1 MIPLVGTP
9 TSLVFG
15 SHNDSDLANIH
26 NLKDY
31 VNHELVPILTM
42 DPNSTGTSSSNLLKA
57 NVNLPLN
64 TMPPPPPSVTSC
76 GSATSPPNSC
86 TMLNNLGS
94 PLVDTLTP
102 TTQSSLDSSGGNH
115 ALKGVYTL
123 AEEPELEAQET
134 QIDRI

>member
-1 MIPLVGTP
+1 MIFFIGTP

-15 SHNDSDLANIH
+15 THNDTDLSNIH
-26 NLKDY
+26 SLKDY

-42 DPNSTGTSSSNLLKA
+42 DPNSAATTSTNLLKSS
-57 NVNLPLN
+57 VNLPLTN
-64 TMPPPPPSVTSC
+64 LT
-76 GSATSPPNSC
+76 TSPQQPQPPTAAGNTTCSVLNS
-86 TMLNNLGS
+86 LNS
-94 PLVDTLTP
+94 PLMDNLTP
-102 TTQSSLDSSGGNH
+102 TTQSSLDSASNH